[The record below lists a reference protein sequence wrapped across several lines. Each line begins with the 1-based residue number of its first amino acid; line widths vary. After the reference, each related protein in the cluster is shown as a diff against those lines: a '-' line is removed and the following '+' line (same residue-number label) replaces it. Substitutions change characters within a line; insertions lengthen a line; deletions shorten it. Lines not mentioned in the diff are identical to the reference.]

1 MYSCTS
7 LQCRSSRWHEQSV
20 RALPGYYTSIN
31 GTVRCSATMS
41 DDVLVGRQQ
50 IKLPHV
56 RSNHVVRQLT
66 AISSSESN
74 PSAAD
79 C

>member
-41 DDVLVGRQQ
+41 DDVWVGGKQ
-50 IKLPHV
+50 KNCLMCA
-56 RSNHVVRQLT
+56 
-66 AISSSESN
+66 AIMSCVS
-74 PSAAD
+74 
-79 C
+79 